1 MNGSVDKMRSAI
13 LQRQIGVATGRQQRT
28 VTALR
33 SMATPPVS
41 APRRRSANPLT
52 GSSRHSKTRRT
63 GGNLAEKVVRSVKTR
78 NPTETTQPAR
88 QAVLSV
94 WARMGRQSRVGGGEY
109 KFRDLVACILSK
121 PPSWPIDDSI
131 ARQTTRSDWCAGTK
145 VRDLAIMPKTVDII
159 GFAYSQ
165 VPAPVRQDKNPA
177 KSQLRCGKTRTRLS
191 PMRQTSRPATRRR
204 RSASGSRRQADL
216 ARNDGDG
223 CEEHGSSSR
232 CTKTTIKQLTHRVKA
247 SSIGKPFSS
256 SLRHQA
262 ADGVLLLFLP
272 SHHSKTRRK
281 GRNFAEKVVELAIES
296 LVYPTYDTK
305 GRLDTAVDN
314 FIEWLTGKIQTD
326 LFSNQTP
333 KKPSQLLKKAEEAVQ
348 APSKS

>member
-52 GSSRHSKTRRT
+52 GSRSGASRPVIRRRRLSRHVKPSSAFGQGWDDNQAFMAYRRLDRKTNHSLGLVRRDQSP
-63 GGNLAEKVVRSVKTR
+63 RSR
-78 NPTETTQPAR
+78 NNAQ
-88 QAVLSV
+88 
-94 WARMGRQSRVGGGEY
+94 
-109 KFRDLVACILSK
+109 
-121 PPSWPIDDSI
+121 
-131 ARQTTRSDWCAGTK
+131 
-145 VRDLAIMPKTVDII
+145 VDII